1 MKINRKYSIALKFI
15 SIILVV
21 VCIVYANVSRGKS
34 EINGLNINIEY
45 NGNDTLVTTTALKK
59 IVVSKIPDINMMTIN
74 DIDRKKIEDIIKQN
88 PYIESSDVSVS
99 IKGTIQINAV
109 QRTPIVRIIQ
119 NSKQFY
125 LDNSGKYIPAS
136 RINNPNVIIASG
148 YIIGTIS
155 DEIEMNKKGI
165 DTTENDLHRIYK
177 LATYL
182 IEHKNLKPLFDH
194 IYICQNGD
202 IELVPKI
209 GNHTIVIG
217 DLNNLDE
224 KFENLF
230 AVYNKGFSNIGWDS
244 YKKINLKFKNQV
256 VCTKK

>member
-21 VCIVYANVSRGKS
+21 VCIVYANISRGKA
-34 EINGLNINIEY
+34 EINGLNIDIEY
-45 NGNDTLVTTTALKK
+45 NGNDTLVTATDLKN
-59 IVVSKIPDINMMTIN
+59 IMASKIPDINTFTIN

-88 PYIESSDVSVS
+88 PYIESSNVSVS

-125 LDNSGKYIPAS
+125 LDNNGKYIPAS

-148 YIIGTIS
+148 YIIGTIN
-155 DEIEMNKKGI
+155 DEMNKKNI
-165 DTTENDLHRIYK
+165 DTTENDISRIYK

-182 IEHKNLKPLFDH
+182 IEHKDLKPLFDH

-202 IELVPKI
+202 IELVPKV

-230 AVYNKGFSNIGWDS
+230 AIYNKGFSNIGWDS

>member
-21 VCIVYANVSRGKS
+21 VCIVYANISRGKA

-45 NGNDTLVTTTALKK
+45 NGNDTLV
-59 IVVSKIPDINMMTIN
+59 PDINMMTIN
-74 DIDRKKIEDIIKQN
+74 DIDRKKIEDIVKQN

-155 DEIEMNKKGI
+155 DEMEMNKKGI
-165 DTTENDLHRIYK
+165 DTTENDFYRIYK

-182 IEHKNLKPLFDH
+182 IEHRNLKPLFDH

-230 AVYNKGFSNIGWDS
+230 AVYNKGFSSIGWDS